1 MEYKDHDPEE
11 ENYEIGYKNDKG
23 KNHSI
28 MYFVLMALAISL
40 MVYGISQIIT
50 RWLHINDPV
59 SG

>member
-1 MEYKDHDPEE
+1 MEYKDHDPMEE
-11 ENYEIGYKNDKG
+11 DYELGYKNDRK
-23 KNHSI
+23 KKYSM